1 MEDAARDHRIGN
13 ACSARAEGERALLRA
28 LLLDAIRCLMGEA
41 GPAARRARLS
51 AEARAW
57 VASTDDP
64 EPFSFENVCTW
75 LRLPTDRMRSTLL
88 RLAADYARTFR
99 GRPTLSFGVEERA
112 RAERNSSIVALRDAG
127 MRPRELA
134 ERFGL
139 SYAAIL
145 LICSQMA
152 AGRRAPE
159 ALAAAA
165 AG

>member
-1 MEDAARDHRIGN
+1 MERTVRAHRIAN
-13 ACSARAEGERALLRA
+13 ACGARAEGERALLRA

-41 GPAARRARLS
+41 GPAARRARL
-51 AEARAW
+51 AAKARAW

-64 EPFSFENVCTW
+64 EPFSFENACTW
-75 LRLPTDRMRSTLL
+75 LRLPADRMRSTLL
-88 RLAADYARTFR
+88 RLAADYERTFR
-99 GRPTLSFGVEERA
+99 SHPTSRFGVEEQA

-139 SYAAIL
+139 SYEAIL

-152 AGRRAPE
+152 ARRPAPE
-159 ALAAAA
+159 ALAAVA